1 MPSNQFFYPS
11 SYAQTQGQA
20 TGTGSTSEAIEANAN
35 AMGMI
40 PGGFGTGF
48 KVGYTAGNVLTGP
61 FLSYRA
67 AKQEKRSLQMQA
79 DIANLQSASYHTA
92 ADDAKRAGLN
102 QAAAIGYQAGQA
114 KSSAKVKQAASG
126 VRVGGSGSS
135 AEVLTSIDISKEMQ
149 INQVIANSVAQSWG
163 YRRTAVD
170 YSNKALSYECAANGV
185 SPWAAAITT
194 LVGSLT
200 SVASPSKEDQA
211 NGTADWQDFA
221 SFGKGIGSF
230 FSSGSGNSLGSMG
243 DYSSFSTAFSNSG
256 F

>member
-11 SYAQTQGQA
+11 SYAQMQGQA
-20 TGTGSTSEAIEANAN
+20 TGTGSTSEAIDANAN
-35 AMGMI
+35 AMGM
-40 PGGFGTGF
+40 GF
-48 KVGYTAGNVLTGP
+48 KVGYTAGNILTGP

-114 KSSAKVKQAASG
+114 KSSAKVRQAASG

-170 YSNKALSYECAANGV
+170 YSNKALSYECAANGI

-230 FSSGSGNSLGSMG
+230 FGGGSGSSLGGMG
-243 DYSSFSTAFSNSG
+243 DIDAISGAF
-256 F
+256 